1 MKVITFFCRKIIW
14 ENLYINILHSSPGNL
29 NVHVKRWHSGNVKSL
44 RSLKWY
50 EERQN
55 DMKTIKVVPGVSH
68 MDHMSDEAPV
78 KSDSKVSESY
88 LCLNLRKSLFDKFL
102 ATSTSDVNIYE
113 LKKVDTSQAKDKE
126 SSGPVTLSIIT
137 SSSIKED
144 LLPKD
149 KKCNKSTVLTNEKEK
164 PSAGS
169 ETNDSNDIMFH
180 TLSASDGSCS
190 VSTPLLSSAVQ
201 IAMDQAGISS
211 TSTDI
216 LDNLIVSNSSK
227 LQFGRVDNTYS
238 AVNAHASCQ
247 SNIVANPSYIC
258 TQTSVINSQVNLDEK
273 NNRFADSID
282 QCHNSGDSVSSNPS
296 NSFPAE
302 KSIKTFVINQVD
314 SNRTESLENQPLSD
328 QVTLTNVIAYC
339 SNPVSE
345 GRCLTSDSSIQYT
358 DNNSEDLGDTLDS
371 ISIDSY
377 APCDQINNMNET
389 LNLRSDISS
398 SMTAVDNN
406 DGFLNYEPI
415 AFFNNV
421 DIDDIYFNDGVRDSS
436 QFLNTDWINNTTNQH
451 QQVIVDATSLRTS
464 NKEDSVG
471 ILNSSLSDTNSGC
484 QQQVIVFNNPVVTK
498 SDIVEN
504 GKEFSSDDLNL
515 SGLLQADEC
524 LGTDM
529 QTDMENGFN
538 PLSFLNS
545 IHSLKK
551 SHTTV
556 IKNISDGEITEF
568 SSL

>member
-1 MKVITFFCRKIIW
+1 M
-14 ENLYINILHSSPGNL
+14 
-29 NVHVKRWHSGNVKSL
+29 KRWHSGNVKSL

-68 MDHMSDEAPV
+68 MDHMSDGAPV
-78 KSDSKVSESY
+78 NAGSKVSESY

-102 ATSTSDVNIYE
+102 STSTSDVNIYE
-113 LKKVDTSQAKDKE
+113 LKKADTLQAKDKE
-126 SSGPVTLSIIT
+126 PTGPVTLSIIT

-144 LLPKD
+144 VLPKD
-149 KKCNKSTVLTNEKEK
+149 KKCNKNKVLTDGKEK
-164 PSAGS
+164 PSAVC
-169 ETNDSNDIMFH
+169 ETNDSDDMFP
-180 TLSASDGSCS
+180 TLSASDESHS
-190 VSTPLLSSAVQ
+190 VNTPLLSSALQ

-216 LDNLIVSNSSK
+216 LDNLIVSNNSK
-227 LQFGRVDNTYS
+227 LQLGRVDNTYS
-238 AVNAHASCQ
+238 AVNNHSSCQ

-258 TQTSVINSQVNLDEK
+258 AQTSVINSQVNLDEK
-273 NNRFADSID
+273 NNRIADRINH
-282 QCHNSGDSVSSNPS
+282 CHNSGDSVSSNS
-296 NSFPAE
+296 NYSFSAE

-314 SNRTESLENQPLSD
+314 SKAESLENQSLSD

-339 SNPVSE
+339 SHPVSE
-345 GRCLTSDSSIQYT
+345 ERCLTTDSSIHYA
-358 DNNSEDLGDTLDS
+358 DNNSENLGDTLDS

-377 APCDQINNMNET
+377 APCDQVNNMNET
-389 LNLRSDISS
+389 LNLRNDISS

-415 AFFNNV
+415 TFFNNV
-421 DIDDIYFNDGVRDSS
+421 DIDDLYFDDGVRDSS

-451 QQVIVDATSLRTS
+451 QQVIVDANSLRTS

-471 ILNSSLSDTNSGC
+471 VLNSSLSDTNSGC
-484 QQQVIVFNNPVVTK
+484 QQQVIVFNNPAVTK

-515 SGLLQADEC
+515 NGLLQADEC
-524 LGTDM
+524 LGTDI
-529 QTDMENGFN
+529 QSDMENGFN

>member
-1 MKVITFFCRKIIW
+1 M
-14 ENLYINILHSSPGNL
+14 

-55 DMKTIKVVPGVSH
+55 DLKTMKVVPGVSH
-68 MDHMSDEAPV
+68 MDHMSDGAPV
-78 KSDSKVSESY
+78 NSGSKVSESY

-102 ATSTSDVNIYE
+102 STSTSDVNIYE
-113 LKKVDTSQAKDKE
+113 LKKVDTIQAKDKE
-126 SSGPVTLSIIT
+126 PTGPVTLSIIT
-137 SSSIKED
+137 SSSIKKD

-149 KKCNKSTVLTNEKEK
+149 KKFNKNMVLTNEKEK

-169 ETNDSNDIMFH
+169 ETNDSNNIFH
-180 TLSASDGSCS
+180 TPSASDGSCI

-216 LDNLIVSNSSK
+216 LNNLIDSNSSK
-227 LQFGRVDNTYS
+227 LQLGRMDNTFS

-273 NNRFADSID
+273 NNRNTDSSD
-282 QCHNSGDSVSSNPS
+282 HCHDSGDSVSSNPN
-296 NSFPAE
+296 NSIPAE

-314 SNRTESLENQPLSD
+314 SNRTESLENQSLSD

-345 GRCLTSDSSIQYT
+345 GRCLTTDSSIQYT

-377 APCDQINNMNET
+377 PPCDQLNNMNET

-421 DIDDIYFNDGVRDSS
+421 DIDDLYFNDGVRDSS

-451 QQVIVDATSLRTS
+451 QQVIVDANSLRTS

-471 ILNSSLSDTNSGC
+471 VLNSSLSDINSGC

-498 SDIVEN
+498 TDMVEN
-504 GKEFSSDDLNL
+504 GKEFPSDNLNL
-515 SGLLQADEC
+515 DGLLQTDEC

-545 IHSLKK
+545 INSLKK